1 MKRKSLATLTSIA
14 LTATLA
20 AAYCAETYLASGWQN
35 FRWNTKSDQS
45 TQDAPEQNK
54 GGNDLKSLIN
64 THLGC
69 EADADQQ
76 KSKNNESPN
85 LSIWLSPYRRF
96 PEEAA
101 EGDNRGIGDYEYFS
115 YLADSKC
122 GRIASNYGTF
132 KMSPADKTFTNASEQ
147 GLRSEL
153 LLAQKLGYDVFALD
167 TRKIWLTMGDRNLC
181 MQDRGACTETGD
193 GFMVINLKTK
203 ASPIKNPDFLV
214 NSVRIG
220 PGIALEQS
228 IDMHSITAAR
238 ASQWYGW
245 ESPKPGAAF
254 RWSNGA
260 ENQSRSIELLTPA
273 FGRESP
279 ANLTTIIVA
288 NPSVS
293 SLMVGLVC
301 TQGRNQ
307 VVKLTVQGN
316 RDISETVKACLPK
329 GIRVV
334 RALAHN
340 NLIISGQAPR
350 LSEEDSR
357 QSFLGIMYQAN

>member
-1 MKRKSLATLTSIA
+1 MKRKPLATRTSIA

-20 AAYCAETYLASGWQN
+20 AAYCAETYLASGWRN
-35 FRWNTKSDQS
+35 FRLNTKSGQS
-45 TQDAPEQNK
+45 TQNAQGPSK
-54 GGNDLKSLIN
+54 GENDLKSLIN
-64 THLGC
+64 SHLDC
-69 EADADQQ
+69 EADVDQQ
-76 KSKNNESPN
+76 KSKKSESPKF
-85 LSIWLSPYRRF
+85 SIWLSPYRRF

-101 EGDNRGIGDYEYFS
+101 EGENRGIGDYEYFS

-122 GRIASNYGTF
+122 ERITSNYGTF
-132 KMSPADKTFTNASEQ
+132 KMSPADKTFTKASEQ

-153 LLAQKLGYDVFALD
+153 MLAQKLGYDIFALD
-167 TRKIWLTMGDRNLC
+167 TRKIWLTMGDRKLC
-181 MQDRGACTETGD
+181 VQDRGACTETGD

-203 ASPIKNPDFLV
+203 AGPIKNPDFLV

-220 PGIALEQS
+220 PGITLAQS
-228 IDMHSITAAR
+228 IEMHSIAAAR

-273 FGRESP
+273 FGGESP

-288 NPSVS
+288 NPSVR
-293 SLMVGLVC
+293 SLLVELLC
-301 TQGRNQ
+301 TKGSTQE
-307 VVKLTVQGN
+307 VKLTFQGN

-329 GIRVV
+329 AIRVLS
-334 RALAHN
+334 ALDHN